1 MFPSQR
7 TPEVLLDSN
16 KDIIFITELHKLY
29 KIGRELT
36 RSSLV
41 SKTQTLYFWNKY
53 SKLALKNY
61 MAVLQHGLPYS
72 VNFMEKIEK
81 FTNIIQRNCFWM
93 SSDFMVWYK
102 FYVMGN
108 IQ

>member
-1 MFPSQR
+1 
-7 TPEVLLDSN
+7 
-16 KDIIFITELHKLY
+16 
-29 KIGRELT
+29 
-36 RSSLV
+36 
-41 SKTQTLYFWNKY
+41 
-53 SKLALKNY
+53 

-102 FYVMGN
+102 FYIMGN